1 MTFIIEE
8 SICWNMS
15 EWSSS
20 KRRKV
25 EWRVGE
31 RGMEPLPFLLRFLK
45 KKVTM
50 WSSVPQQPV
59 QTMWSVYTYKQYS
72 D

>member
-1 MTFIIEE
+1 MDHWQRQFSNMIMFIMEE

-20 KRRKV
+20 RRRKV
-25 EWRVGE
+25 DWRVGE
-31 RGMEPLPFLLRFLK
+31 RGTAPLFLLRFLK

-59 QTMWSVYTYKQYS
+59 HTV
-72 D
+72 